1 MSTLKLLPKQ
11 DLQSWMDT
19 KEAMDMD
26 MYIKED
32 MNIMEE
38 EDMVTPKQQ
47 TSNCIHH
54 FLFTNFKL

>member
-1 MSTLKLLPKQ
+1 
-11 DLQSWMDT
+11 MDT

-38 EDMVTPKQQ
+38 GDMVTPKQQ

-54 FLFTNFKL
+54 FLFTNFQL